1 MLQRENSALVVIDFQ
16 GNLAQAMDNKRELF
30 ANAQKI
36 IAGAQAFEM
45 PILATEQVPAKLGPT
60 IPEIAQ
66 YLARVKI
73 IGKEG
78 FNCWEN
84 AGFRKEMTAWKRK
97 QILLIGIEAHICV
110 YQTAIALIEAGYE
123 IQVVSDAVSSRTP
136 QNKQIGIQKM
146 VACGAA
152 ITSVEMALFEL
163 LKTAADPKAK
173 QIFQTVK

>member
-16 GNLAQAMDNKRELF
+16 GNLAHAMDNKQELF

-36 IAGAQAFEM
+36 VAGAQALEI

-66 YLARVKI
+66 HLAGVKI

-84 AGFRKEMTAWKRK
+84 VPFRKELTAFNRK

-136 QNKQIGIQKM
+136 QNKEIGIQKM

-173 QIFQTVK
+173 QIFQIVK